1 MALPRKLKYFNLFN
15 DGDNYQGVVES
26 ITLPKLVRKLED
38 YRGGGMNGSAKIDL
52 GLEEGAIDME
62 WTIGGVEAQLYR
74 QWGSAKIDGVQLRFA
89 GSLQRDDSGDITSI
103 EIVTRGRHQEIDS
116 GDYKQG
122 DNSQTKISSKNTYY
136 KLTINNE
143 VIVEIDTL
151 NMIEISNGNDLLQE
165 HRRAIGL

>member
-26 ITLPKLVRKLED
+26 ITLPKLVRQLEA

-62 WTIGGVEAQLYR
+62 WTLGGVEAQVYR
-74 QWGSAKIDGVQLRFA
+74 QWGCAKIDGVQLRFS
-89 GSLQRDDSGDITSI
+89 GSLQRDDTGDITQI
-103 EIVTRGRHQEIDS
+103 EVVTRGRHQEIDS

-122 DNSQTKISSKNTYY
+122 DNSQTKIASKNTYY
-136 KLTINNE
+136 KLTLNHK
-143 VIVEIDTL
+143 VIIEIDTL
-151 NMIEISNGNDLLQE
+151 NMIEIVEGVDVLKE